1 MSFLKQNLDFLIE
14 EPYDLEF
21 KPLGYLT
28 IVVVAVLAFF
38 VFVPKGDKKLSPAS
52 EITTDKAVEM
62 RGVIGGDDRIIAHIP
77 AGSALKSG
85 GYPRQP
91 RRRPRISAWRQ
102 IFSPG

>member
-38 VFVPKGDKKLSPAS
+38 VFVPKGDKTQGRQ
-52 EITTDKAVEM
+52 ETF
-62 RGVIGGDDRIIAHIP
+62 
-77 AGSALKSG
+77 AGL
-85 GYPRQP
+85 RDNH
-91 RRRPRISAWRQ
+91 
-102 IFSPG
+102 